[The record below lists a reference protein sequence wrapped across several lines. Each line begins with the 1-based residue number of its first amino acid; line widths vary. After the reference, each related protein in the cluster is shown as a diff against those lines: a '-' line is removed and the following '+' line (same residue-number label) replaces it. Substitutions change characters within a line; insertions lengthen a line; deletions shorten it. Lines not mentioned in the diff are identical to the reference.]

1 MRFSKLSLAIATTLV
16 TANVLAQSTELDSIN
31 VIATRD
37 PSRFAYTPEK
47 QSKDSLLSK
56 QATSVAA
63 ALEDIPNVDVR
74 GGSRSIAQKPNIRGL
89 SDNRVVQVIDG
100 VRQNFDLAH
109 RGSYFLPMSLIQ
121 EIEVIKGPSSSLWG
135 SGALGGVVAMR
146 TPNALDL
153 LKNNDKFGVKIRQGY
168 QTANN
173 LSERDVSVF
182 SANDK
187 FDVLISGFYNNAD
200 NLRTGK
206 GNKLNNTAYKQ
217 FGGLAKFGWQINDA
231 NRVELSHRETR
242 FKQTAPSNNE
252 VENELTNEQITDQIN
267 KFHRPNN
274 AFPRPKAK
282 SPSEI
287 SEFYSGVKT
296 RLGSVSYLSDQQIP
310 DQSTVF
316 NYYLTPDNPYLNTHI
331 ALYNNKTIEKEQRK
345 VSGVKDQ
352 TKLTTRGIN
361 LRNSSELSH
370 ISFVYGVDY
379 MRDKI
384 RTERGT
390 NSSDAQFRADPY
402 NANSNTTGVYLIAHI
417 PLFGEKLLVSPSV
430 RYDHYDTSSK
440 TVKYKD
446 NHLSPATKLT
456 WIVTNWL
463 DFTAKYNEAFR
474 APSMQERFV
483 SGAHFGAD
491 IAGLKQVNRFV
502 ANPNLRPE
510 TAKNKEITANLHFD
524 SLFKQGDKFKIEA
537 TYFRNDVKDFIN
549 LKIFNDAKT
558 NTNANASASAGA
570 GAGANPNGALLP
582 TKSQY
587 QNITNARLSGIELQ
601 AQYQTERLTLFTNYG
616 STKGKDKDSGEALS
630 NIAANKIGVGVNY
643 ALVKDKFTVGA
654 TVTHYA
660 AQRRVPKDHGVTYP
674 SYILTDLR
682 ATYAPLKGEWKN
694 LRLDFALENLFDR
707 KYQPAFSL
715 MEGTGRNAKISA
727 VYSF

>member
-1 MRFSKLSLAIATTLV
+1 MRFSKLSLAITTTLV
-16 TANVLAQSTELDSIN
+16 TANALAQSVELDSIN

-56 QATSVAA
+56 QATSVAD

-182 SANDK
+182 AANDK

-200 NLRTGK
+200 NLRTGR

-252 VENELTNEQITDQIN
+252 VENELTNEQIKDQITEYHKQSN
-267 KFHRPNN
+267 GSP
-274 AFPRPKAK
+274 PKTKPSK
-282 SPSEI
+282 SLE
-287 SEFYSGVKT
+287 EFYSGVKT
-296 RLGSVSYLSDQQIP
+296 RLGSVSYLTDQQIP

-390 NSSDAQFRADPY
+390 NDKDAKFRAEPY

-417 PLFGEKLLVSPSV
+417 PLFGEKLLLSPSV

-474 APSMQERFV
+474 APSMQERFA
-483 SGAHFGAD
+483 SGAHFGAS
-491 IAGLKQVNRFV
+491 IIGGREEINKFI

-549 LKIFNDAKT
+549 LKIFNDA
-558 NTNANASASAGA
+558 NTSKNANTR
-570 GAGANPNGALLP
+570 LLP
-582 TKSQY
+582 TNSQY

-630 NIAANKIGVGVNY
+630 NIAASKIGVGVNY

-660 AQRRVPKDHGVTYP
+660 AQRRVPKDHSVTYP

>member
-37 PSRFAYTPEK
+37 PSRFAYTPQK

-63 ALEDIPNVDVR
+63 ALEDIPNVDIR

-173 LSERDVSVF
+173 LSEKDVSVF
-182 SANDK
+182 AANDK

-200 NLRTGK
+200 NLRTGR

-252 VENELTNEQITDQIN
+252 VENELTNEQIKDQITEYH
-267 KFHRPNN
+267 KPSDGS
-274 AFPRPKAK
+274 PPKTK
-282 SPSEI
+282 PSLG
-287 SEFYSGVKT
+287 EFYSGVKT
-296 RLGSVSYLSDQQIP
+296 RLGSVSYLTDQQIP

-390 NSSDAQFRADPY
+390 NGSDAKFRADPY

-417 PLFGEKLLVSPSV
+417 PLFGEKLLLSPSV

-483 SGAHFGAD
+483 SGAHFGAS
-491 IAGLKQVNRFV
+491 IIGGREEINKFI

-549 LKIFNDAKT
+549 LKIFNDA
-558 NTNANASASAGA
+558 NTNKSASASTRT
-570 GAGANPNGALLP
+570 NGALLP

-616 STKGKDKDSGEALS
+616 STKGKDKDSGQALS
-630 NIAANKIGVGVNY
+630 NIAASKIGVGVNY

>member
-1 MRFSKLSLAIATTLV
+1 MRFSKLSLAITTTLV

-37 PSRFAYTPEK
+37 PSRFAYTPQK

-182 SANDK
+182 AANDK
-187 FDVLISGFYNNAD
+187 FDVLLSGFYNNAD
-200 NLRTGK
+200 NLRTGR

-252 VENELTNEQITDQIN
+252 VENELTNKQITDQIGEYHSS
-267 KFHRPNN
+267 K
-274 AFPRPKAK
+274 KTK
-282 SPSEI
+282 PSLE
-287 SEFYSGVKT
+287 EFYSGVKT
-296 RLGSVSYLSDQQIP
+296 RLGSVSYLTDQQIP

-384 RTERGT
+384 RTERGK
-390 NSSDAQFRADPY
+390 NSNDAKFRADPY

-417 PLFGEKLLVSPSV
+417 PLFGEKLLLSPSV

-483 SGAHFGAD
+483 SGAHFGASL
-491 IAGLKQVNRFV
+491 IGGLDTINRFV

-549 LKIFNDAKT
+549 LKIFNDA
-558 NTNANASASAGA
+558 NTNKSASA
-570 GAGANPNGALLP
+570 NGALLPLP

-630 NIAANKIGVGVNY
+630 NIAASKIGVGVNY

-654 TVTHYA
+654 TVIHYA
-660 AQRRVPKDHGVTYP
+660 AQRRVPKDHSVTYP

>member
-1 MRFSKLSLAIATTLV
+1 MRFSKLSLAITTTLV
-16 TANVLAQSTELDSIN
+16 TANALAQSVELDSIN

-56 QATSVAA
+56 QATSVAD
-63 ALEDIPNVDVR
+63 ALEDIPNVDIR

-182 SANDK
+182 AANDK

-252 VENELTNEQITDQIN
+252 VENEFTNEQIIDQI
-267 KFHRPNN
+267 KEFHGSNDGLL
-274 AFPRPKAK
+274 PRRQ
-282 SPSEI
+282 PSE
-287 SEFYSGVKT
+287 SERSKFYSGVKT
-296 RLGSVSYLSDQQIP
+296 RFGSVSYLTDQQIP

-384 RTERGT
+384 STERGT
-390 NSSDAQFRADPY
+390 NNSDAQFRAEPY

-417 PLFGEKLLVSPSV
+417 PLFGEKLLLSPSV

-446 NHLSPATKLT
+446 KHLSPATKLT
-456 WIVTNWL
+456 WKVTNWL
-463 DFTAKYNEAFR
+463 DFSAKYNEAFR

-483 SGAHFGAD
+483 SGSHFGANV
-491 IAGLKQVNRFV
+491 ANRYLVNKFV

-549 LKIFNDAKT
+549 LKIFNDANAKT
-558 NTNANASASAGA
+558 
-570 GAGANPNGALLP
+570 NGALLP

-616 STKGKDKDSGEALS
+616 STKGRDKDSGEALS
-630 NIAANKIGVGVNY
+630 NIAASKIGVGADY

-654 TVTHYA
+654 TITHYA
-660 AQRRVPKDHGVTYP
+660 AQHRVPKDHAVTYP

>member
-37 PSRFAYTPEK
+37 PSKFAYTPEK

-63 ALEDIPNVDVR
+63 ALEDIPNVDIR

-173 LSERDVSVF
+173 LSERDASVF
-182 SANDK
+182 AANDK

-252 VENELTNEQITDQIN
+252 VENELTNEKIIDQIN
-267 KFHRPNN
+267 EFHRSNN
-274 AFPRPKAK
+274 GSSPKK
-282 SPSEI
+282 PSTK
-287 SEFYSGVKT
+287 EFYSGVKT
-296 RLGSVSYLSDQQIP
+296 RFGSVSYLSDQQIP

-384 RTERGT
+384 RTERGK
-390 NSSDAQFRADPY
+390 NDKDAKFRAEPY

-417 PLFGEKLLVSPSV
+417 PLFGEKLLLSPSV

-483 SGAHFGAD
+483 SGAHFGARL
-491 IAGLKQVNRFV
+491 IGGLDTINKFV

-558 NTNANASASAGA
+558 NTNANASASASA

-660 AQRRVPKDHGVTYP
+660 AQRRVPKDHSVTYP

>member
-1 MRFSKLSLAIATTLV
+1 MRFSKLSLAVATTLV

-37 PSRFAYTPEK
+37 PSKFAYTPEK

-63 ALEDIPNVDVR
+63 ALEDIPNVDIR

-173 LSERDVSVF
+173 LSERDASVF
-182 SANDK
+182 AANDK
-187 FDVLISGFYNNAD
+187 FDVLISAFYNNAD

-242 FKQTAPSNNE
+242 FKQTAPGNNE
-252 VENELTNEQITDQIN
+252 VENELTNEQIKKQIEE
-267 KFHRPNN
+267 FHNPLNN
-274 AFPRPKAK
+274 FPPKAK
-282 SPSEI
+282 PSTE
-287 SEFYSGVKT
+287 EFYSGVKT
-296 RLGSVSYLSDQQIP
+296 RFGSVSYLSDQQIP

-384 RTERGT
+384 STERGT
-390 NSSDAQFRADPY
+390 NSSDAKFRADPY
-402 NANSNTTGVYLIAHI
+402 NANSNTTGVYLISHI
-417 PLFGEKLLVSPSV
+417 PLFGEKVLLSPSV

-456 WIVTNWL
+456 WKVTNWL
-463 DFTAKYNEAFR
+463 DFSAKYNEAFR

-483 SGAHFGAD
+483 SGTHFGTD
-491 IAGLKQVNRFV
+491 VGLHLVNKFV

-537 TYFRNDVKDFIN
+537 TYFRNDVKDLIN
-549 LKIFNDAKT
+549 LKIFNDPNVPNAP
-558 NTNANASASAGA
+558 NANGAS
-570 GAGANPNGALLP
+570 LP
-582 TKSQY
+582 TNSQY
-587 QNITNARLSGIELQ
+587 QNIANARLSGIELQ

-630 NIAANKIGVGVNY
+630 NIAASKIGVGADY

-654 TVTHYA
+654 TITHYA
-660 AQRRVPKDHGVTYP
+660 AQHRVPKDHAVTYP

>member
-1 MRFSKLSLAIATTLV
+1 MRFSKLSLAITTTLV
-16 TANVLAQSTELDSIN
+16 TANALAQSVELDSIN

-56 QATSVAA
+56 QATSVAD

-182 SANDK
+182 AANDK

-200 NLRTGK
+200 NLRIGK

-242 FKQTAPSNNE
+242 FKQTAPGNNE
-252 VENELTNEQITDQIN
+252 AKNELTNEQITEQIGE
-267 KFHRPNN
+267 FHRKNHG
-274 AFPRPKAK
+274 ATEQQTKD
-282 SPSEI
+282 
-287 SEFYSGVKT
+287 FYAGLSS
-296 RLGSVSYLSDQQIP
+296 RFGSASYLSDQQIP

-384 RTERGT
+384 STERGT
-390 NSSDAQFRADPY
+390 NSSDAKFRPEPY

-417 PLFGEKLLVSPSV
+417 PLFGEKLLLSPSV

-446 NHLSPATKLT
+446 KHLSPATKLT
-456 WIVTNWL
+456 WKVTNWL
-463 DFTAKYNEAFR
+463 DFSAKYNEAFR

-483 SGAHFGAD
+483 SGAHFGTNILGRD
-491 IAGLKQVNRFV
+491 TINKFV

-537 TYFRNDVKDFIN
+537 TYFRNDVKDLIN
-549 LKIFNDAKT
+549 LKRFN
-558 NTNANASASAGA
+558 
-570 GAGANPNGALLP
+570 NPNGNRMSQSLP
-582 TKSQY
+582 TNSQNQNITYSQY
-587 QNITNARLSGIELQ
+587 QNIANARLSGIELQ

-616 STKGKDKDSGEALS
+616 STKGRDKDSGEALS
-630 NIAANKIGVGVNY
+630 NIAASKIGVGADY

-654 TVTHYA
+654 TITHYA
-660 AQRRVPKDHGVTYP
+660 AQHRVPKDHAVTYP

>member
-1 MRFSKLSLAIATTLV
+1 MRFSKLSLAITTTLV
-16 TANVLAQSTELDSIN
+16 TANALAQSVELDSIN

-56 QATSVAA
+56 QATSVAD

-173 LSERDVSVF
+173 LSEKDASVF
-182 SANDK
+182 AANDK
-187 FDVLISGFYNNAD
+187 FDVLISAFYNNAD

-252 VENELTNEQITDQIN
+252 VENELTNEKIIDQIN
-267 KFHRPNN
+267 EFHGLNDS
-274 AFPRPKAK
+274 FPPRKN
-282 SPSEI
+282 PST
-287 SEFYSGVKT
+287 SETLKFYSGVKT
-296 RLGSVSYLSDQQIP
+296 RFGSVSYLSDQQIP

-390 NSSDAQFRADPY
+390 NNTDAKFRAEPY

-483 SGAHFGAD
+483 SGAHFGANTL
-491 IAGLKQVNRFV
+491 GLDQVNRFV

-549 LKIFNDAKT
+549 LKIFNNPNP
-558 NTNANASASAGA
+558 NTN
-570 GAGANPNGALLP
+570 PNTNRAFLP

-630 NIAANKIGVGVNY
+630 NIAASKIGVGVNY

-660 AQRRVPKDHGVTYP
+660 AQRRVPKDHSVTYP

>member
-1 MRFSKLSLAIATTLV
+1 MRFSKLSLAVATTLV
-16 TANVLAQSTELDSIN
+16 TANALAQSTELDPIN

-37 PSRFAYTPEK
+37 PSRFAYTPQK

-173 LSERDVSVF
+173 LSETDASVF
-182 SANDK
+182 AANDK
-187 FDVLISGFYNNAD
+187 FDVLLSGFYNNAD
-200 NLRTGK
+200 NLRIGK

-242 FKQTAPSNNE
+242 FKQTAPSDNE
-252 VENELTNEQITDQIN
+252 VENELTNEQIIKQIEE
-267 KFHRPNN
+267 FHRGSNG
-274 AFPRPKAK
+274 FPPPRHNPQV
-282 SPSEI
+282 I
-287 SEFYSGVKT
+287 SEFYSKVKT
-296 RLGSVSYLSDQQIP
+296 RFGSVSYLTDQQIP

-370 ISFVYGVDY
+370 ISLVYGVDY

-417 PLFGEKLLVSPSV
+417 PLFGEKLLLSPSV

-483 SGAHFGAD
+483 SGAHFGAT
-491 IAGLKQVNRFV
+491 ILGPNGINRFV

-558 NTNANASASAGA
+558 NPNT
-570 GAGANPNGALLP
+570 NGALLP

-630 NIAANKIGVGVNY
+630 NIAASKIGVGVNY

-660 AQRRVPKDHGVTYP
+660 AQRRVPKDHSVTYP

>member
-37 PSRFAYTPEK
+37 PSKFAYTPEK

-63 ALEDIPNVDVR
+63 ALEDIPNVDIR

-182 SANDK
+182 AANDK
-187 FDVLISGFYNNAD
+187 FDVLISAFYNNAD

-242 FKQTAPSNNE
+242 FKQTAPGNNE
-252 VENELTNEQITDQIN
+252 VENELTNEKIIDQIN
-267 KFHRPNN
+267 EFHRSNN
-274 AFPRPKAK
+274 GSSPKK
-282 SPSEI
+282 PSTK
-287 SEFYSGVKT
+287 EFYSGVKT
-296 RLGSVSYLSDQQIP
+296 RFGSVSYLSDQQIP

-384 RTERGT
+384 RTERGK
-390 NSSDAQFRADPY
+390 NDKDAKFRAEPY

-417 PLFGEKLLVSPSV
+417 PLFGEKLLLSPSV

-483 SGAHFGAD
+483 SGAHFGARL
-491 IAGLKQVNRFV
+491 IGGLDTINKFV

-558 NTNANASASAGA
+558 NTNANASASA

-660 AQRRVPKDHGVTYP
+660 AQRRVPKDHSVTYP

>member
-1 MRFSKLSLAIATTLV
+1 MRFSKLSLAITTTLV
-16 TANVLAQSTELDSIN
+16 TANALAQSVELDSIN

-63 ALEDIPNVDVR
+63 ALEDIPNVDIR

-182 SANDK
+182 AANDK
-187 FDVLISGFYNNAD
+187 FDVLISAFYNNAD

-217 FGGLAKFGWQINDA
+217 LGGLAKFGWQINDA

-242 FKQTAPSNNE
+242 FKQTAPGNNE
-252 VENELTNEQITDQIN
+252 VENELTNEQITDQIKEYHN
-267 KFHRPNN
+267 PSNSS
-274 AFPRPKAK
+274 PPKTK
-282 SPSEI
+282 PSTSLE
-287 SEFYSGVKT
+287 EFYSGVKT

-352 TKLTTRGIN
+352 TKLTTEGIN

-549 LKIFNDAKT
+549 LKIFNDANANK
-558 NTNANASASAGA
+558 NKNANA
-570 GAGANPNGALLP
+570 NGASLP
-582 TKSQY
+582 TNSQY

-616 STKGKDKDSGEALS
+616 STKGRDKDSGEALS
-630 NIAANKIGVGVNY
+630 NIAASKIGVGADY

-654 TVTHYA
+654 TITHYA
-660 AQRRVPKDHGVTYP
+660 AQHRVPKDHAVTYP

>member
-1 MRFSKLSLAIATTLV
+1 MRFSKLSLAITTTLV
-16 TANVLAQSTELDSIN
+16 TANVLAQSVELDSIN

-63 ALEDIPNVDVR
+63 ALEDIPNVDIR

-173 LSERDVSVF
+173 LSEKDVSVF
-182 SANDK
+182 AANDK

-200 NLRTGK
+200 NLRTGR

-217 FGGLAKFGWQINDA
+217 LGGLAKFGWQINDA

-242 FKQTAPSNNE
+242 FKQTAPGNNE
-252 VENELTNEQITDQIN
+252 VENELTNEQIKDQIN
-267 KFHRPNN
+267 EFHGPSNS
-274 AFPRPKAK
+274 FPPINRK
-282 SPSEI
+282 PSEI
-287 SEFYSGVKT
+287 SEFYSKVKT
-296 RLGSVSYLSDQQIP
+296 RFGSVSYLSDQQIP

-384 RTERGT
+384 STERGT
-390 NSSDAQFRADPY
+390 NSSDAKFRAEPY

-456 WIVTNWL
+456 WKVTNWL
-463 DFTAKYNEAFR
+463 DFSAKYNEAFR

-483 SGAHFGAD
+483 SGTHFGTD
-491 IAGLKQVNRFV
+491 VGLHLVNKFV

-537 TYFRNDVKDFIN
+537 TYFRNDVKDLIN
-549 LKIFNDAKT
+549 LKIFNDPNVPNAP
-558 NTNANASASAGA
+558 NANGAS
-570 GAGANPNGALLP
+570 LP
-582 TKSQY
+582 TNSQY
-587 QNITNARLSGIELQ
+587 QNIANARLSGIELQ

-616 STKGKDKDSGEALS
+616 STKGRDKDSGEALS
-630 NIAANKIGVGVNY
+630 NIAASKIGVGADY

>member
-1 MRFSKLSLAIATTLV
+1 MRFSKLSLAITTTLV
-16 TANVLAQSTELDSIN
+16 TANALAQSVELDSIN

-63 ALEDIPNVDVR
+63 ALEDIPNVDIR

-182 SANDK
+182 AANDK

-252 VENELTNEQITDQIN
+252 VENELTNEQITDQI
-267 KFHRPNN
+267 KEFHGSNN
-274 AFPRPKAK
+274 GSPPKAK
-282 SPSEI
+282 PS
-287 SEFYSGVKT
+287 SKEFYSGVKT
-296 RLGSVSYLSDQQIP
+296 RLGSVSYLTDQQIP

-384 RTERGT
+384 RTERGK
-390 NSSDAQFRADPY
+390 NDKDAKFRAEPY

-417 PLFGEKLLVSPSV
+417 PLFGEKLLLSPSV

-483 SGAHFGAD
+483 SGAHFGAS
-491 IAGLKQVNRFV
+491 IIGGREEINKFI

-549 LKIFNDAKT
+549 LKIFNDA
-558 NTNANASASAGA
+558 NTNK
-570 GAGANPNGALLP
+570 GAGANGAFLP

-630 NIAANKIGVGVNY
+630 NIAASKIGVGVNY

-660 AQRRVPKDHGVTYP
+660 AQRRVPKDHSVTYP

-694 LRLDFALENLFDR
+694 LRLDFALENLFDK

>member
-1 MRFSKLSLAIATTLV
+1 MRFSKLSLAITTTLV
-16 TANVLAQSTELDSIN
+16 TANALAQSVELDSIN

-63 ALEDIPNVDVR
+63 ALEDIPNVDIR

-173 LSERDVSVF
+173 LSEKDVSVF
-182 SANDK
+182 AANDK

-252 VENELTNEQITDQIN
+252 VENEFTNEQIIDQIRE
-267 KFHRPNN
+267 FHGQKDDLLP
-274 AFPRPKAK
+274 PTTQP
-282 SPSEI
+282 SPSETLK
-287 SEFYSGVKT
+287 FYSGVKT
-296 RLGSVSYLSDQQIP
+296 RLGSVSYLTDQQIP

-390 NSSDAQFRADPY
+390 NDKDAKFRADPY

-456 WIVTNWL
+456 WKVTNWL
-463 DFTAKYNEAFR
+463 DFSAKYNEAFR

-483 SGAHFGAD
+483 SGSHFGAEV
-491 IAGLKQVNRFV
+491 AGLNAVNKFI

-524 SLFKQGDKFKIEA
+524 SLFKQDDKFKIEA
-537 TYFRNDVKDFIN
+537 TYFRNDVEDLIN
-549 LKIFNDAKT
+549 LKIFN
-558 NTNANASASAGA
+558 
-570 GAGANPNGALLP
+570 NPNKSSTSLPLP
-582 TKSQY
+582 TNSQY
-587 QNITNARLSGIELQ
+587 QNIANARLSGIELQ

-616 STKGKDKDSGEALS
+616 STKGRDKDSGEALS
-630 NIAANKIGVGVNY
+630 NIAASKIGVGADY
-643 ALVKDKFTVGA
+643 ALVKDKFTEGA
-654 TVTHYA
+654 TITHYA
-660 AQRRVPKDHGVTYP
+660 AQHRVPKDHAVTYP

>member
-1 MRFSKLSLAIATTLV
+1 MRFSKLSLAVATTLV
-16 TANVLAQSTELDSIN
+16 TANALAQSIELDSIN

-37 PSRFAYTPEK
+37 PSRFAYTPQK

-63 ALEDIPNVDVR
+63 ALQDIPNVDVR

-173 LSERDVSVF
+173 LSERDASVF
-182 SANDK
+182 AANDK
-187 FDVLISGFYNNAD
+187 FDVLLSGFYNNAD
-200 NLRTGK
+200 NLRIGK

-242 FKQTAPSNNE
+242 FKQTAPSDNE
-252 VENELTNEQITDQIN
+252 VENELTNEQIIKQIEE
-267 KFHRPNN
+267 FHRGSND
-274 AFPRPKAK
+274 FPPPRHNPQV
-282 SPSEI
+282 I
-287 SEFYSGVKT
+287 SEFYSKVKT
-296 RLGSVSYLSDQQIP
+296 RFGSVSYLSDQQIP

-384 RTERGT
+384 STERGT
-390 NSSDAQFRADPY
+390 NDSDAKFRAEPY
-402 NANSNTTGVYLIAHI
+402 NANSNTTGVYLISHI
-417 PLFGEKLLVSPSV
+417 PLFGEKLLLSPSV

-446 NHLSPATKLT
+446 KHLSPATKLT
-456 WIVTNWL
+456 WKVTNWL
-463 DFTAKYNEAFR
+463 DFSAKYNEAFR

-483 SGAHFGAD
+483 SGSHFGATV
-491 IAGLKQVNRFV
+491 IGGLNAINKFV

-524 SLFKQGDKFKIEA
+524 SLFKQGDKFKVEA
-537 TYFRNDVKDFIN
+537 TYFRNDVKDLIN
-549 LKIFNDAKT
+549 LKIFN
-558 NTNANASASAGA
+558 NPNESNASL
-570 GAGANPNGALLP
+570 PLP
-582 TKSQY
+582 TRSQY
-587 QNITNARLSGIELQ
+587 QNIANARLSGVELQ

-616 STKGKDKDSGEALS
+616 STKGRDKDSGEALS
-630 NIAANKIGVGVNY
+630 NIAASKIGVGADY

-654 TVTHYA
+654 TITHYA
-660 AQRRVPKDHGVTYP
+660 AQHQVPKDHAVTYP

>member
-1 MRFSKLSLAIATTLV
+1 MRFSKLSLAITTTLV
-16 TANVLAQSTELDSIN
+16 TANALAQSVELDSIN

-173 LSERDVSVF
+173 LSERDASVF
-182 SANDK
+182 AANDK
-187 FDVLISGFYNNAD
+187 FDVLISAFYNNAD

-242 FKQTAPSNNE
+242 FKQTAPGNNE
-252 VENELTNEQITDQIN
+252 AKNELTNEQLTKQIEE
-267 KFHRPNN
+267 FHGSNDGLLPG
-274 AFPRPKAK
+274 KQ
-282 SPSEI
+282 PSE
-287 SEFYSGVKT
+287 SERSKFYSGVKT
-296 RLGSVSYLSDQQIP
+296 RFGSVSYLSDQQIP

-384 RTERGT
+384 STERGT
-390 NSSDAQFRADPY
+390 NNNDAKFRADPY

-417 PLFGEKLLVSPSV
+417 PLFGEKLLLSPSV

-456 WIVTNWL
+456 WKVTNWL
-463 DFTAKYNEAFR
+463 DFSAKYNEAFR

-483 SGAHFGAD
+483 SGSHFGGSIQGLD
-491 IAGLKQVNRFV
+491 IIDRFV

-537 TYFRNDVKDFIN
+537 TYFRNDVKDLIN
-549 LKIFNDAKT
+549 LKRFN
-558 NTNANASASAGA
+558 
-570 GAGANPNGALLP
+570 NPNGNRMSQSLP
-582 TKSQY
+582 TNSQFQNITYSQY
-587 QNITNARLSGIELQ
+587 QNIANARLSGIELQ

-616 STKGKDKDSGEALS
+616 STKGRDKDSGKALS
-630 NIAANKIGVGVNY
+630 NIAASKIGVGADY

-654 TVTHYA
+654 TITHYV
-660 AQRRVPKDHGVTYP
+660 AQHRVPKDHAVTYP

>member
-1 MRFSKLSLAIATTLV
+1 MRFSKLSLAITTTLV
-16 TANVLAQSTELDSIN
+16 TANALAQSVELDSIN

-63 ALEDIPNVDVR
+63 ALEDIPNVDIR

-173 LSERDVSVF
+173 LSERDASVF
-182 SANDK
+182 AANDK
-187 FDVLISGFYNNAD
+187 FDVLISAFYNNAD

-252 VENELTNEQITDQIN
+252 VENELTNEKIIDQVN
-267 KFHRPNN
+267 EFHGLNDS
-274 AFPRPKAK
+274 FPPRKN
-282 SPSEI
+282 PST
-287 SEFYSGVKT
+287 SETLKFYSGVKT
-296 RLGSVSYLSDQQIP
+296 RFGSVSYLSDQQIP

-390 NSSDAQFRADPY
+390 NNTDAKFRAEPY

-483 SGAHFGAD
+483 SGAHFGANTL
-491 IAGLKQVNRFV
+491 GLDQVNRFV

-549 LKIFNDAKT
+549 LKIFN
-558 NTNANASASAGA
+558 
-570 GAGANPNGALLP
+570 NPNPNPNPNPNRAFLP

-616 STKGKDKDSGEALS
+616 STKGRDKDSGEALS
-630 NIAANKIGVGVNY
+630 NIAASKIGVGVNY

-660 AQRRVPKDHGVTYP
+660 AQRRVPKDHSVTYP

>member
-1 MRFSKLSLAIATTLV
+1 M
-16 TANVLAQSTELDSIN
+16 TANALAQSVELDSIN

-63 ALEDIPNVDVR
+63 ALEDIPNVDIR

-173 LSERDVSVF
+173 LSEKDVSVF
-182 SANDK
+182 AANDK

-252 VENELTNEQITDQIN
+252 VENELTNEQITDQI
-267 KFHRPNN
+267 KEFHGSNN
-274 AFPRPKAK
+274 GLPQRAK
-282 SPSEI
+282 PS
-287 SEFYSGVKT
+287 SETSAFYSKVKT
-296 RLGSVSYLSDQQIP
+296 RFGSVSYLSDQQIP
-310 DQSTVF
+310 DQSMVF

-331 ALYNNKTIEKEQRK
+331 VLYNNKTIEKEQRK

-384 RTERGT
+384 STERGT
-390 NSSDAQFRADPY
+390 NDKDAKFRAEPY

-417 PLFGEKLLVSPSV
+417 PLFGEKLLLSPSV

-491 IAGLKQVNRFV
+491 IIGRHEINKFV

-549 LKIFNDAKT
+549 LKIFNDANTNTNT
-558 NTNANASASAGA
+558 NTNASASKN
-570 GAGANPNGALLP
+570 ANTSRALLP

-616 STKGKDKDSGEALS
+616 STKGRDKDSGEALS
-630 NIAANKIGVGVNY
+630 NIAASKIGVGADY

-654 TVTHYA
+654 TITHYA

-715 MEGTGRNAKISA
+715 IEGTGRNAKISA

>member
-1 MRFSKLSLAIATTLV
+1 MRFSKLSLAITTTLV
-16 TANVLAQSTELDSIN
+16 TANALAQSVELDSIN

-63 ALEDIPNVDVR
+63 ALEDIPNVDIR

-173 LSERDVSVF
+173 LSERDASVF
-182 SANDK
+182 AANDK
-187 FDVLISGFYNNAD
+187 FDVLLSGFYNNAD
-200 NLRTGK
+200 NLRIGK

-242 FKQTAPSNNE
+242 FKQTAPGNNE
-252 VENELTNEQITDQIN
+252 AENELTNEQITDQIKEYHDPSN
-267 KFHRPNN
+267 GSP
-274 AFPRPKAK
+274 PKK
-282 SPSEI
+282 PSI
-287 SEFYSGVKT
+287 GEFYSGVKT
-296 RLGSVSYLSDQQIP
+296 RLGSVSYLTDQQIP

-384 RTERGT
+384 RTERGK
-390 NSSDAQFRADPY
+390 NDKDAKFRADPY

-483 SGAHFGAD
+483 SGAHFGANTL
-491 IAGLKQVNRFV
+491 GLDHINRFV

-558 NTNANASASAGA
+558 NASASAS
-570 GAGANPNGALLP
+570 AGANPNGALLP
-582 TKSQY
+582 KNSQY

-630 NIAANKIGVGVNY
+630 NIAASKIGVGVNY

>member
-37 PSRFAYTPEK
+37 PSRFAYTPQK

-173 LSERDVSVF
+173 LSERDASVF
-182 SANDK
+182 AANDK
-187 FDVLISGFYNNAD
+187 FDVLISAFYNNAD

-252 VENELTNEQITDQIN
+252 VENELTNEKITEQIGE
-267 KFHRPNN
+267 FHRGSNG
-274 AFPRPKAK
+274 FPPPRHNPQV
-282 SPSEI
+282 I
-287 SEFYSGVKT
+287 SEFYSKVKT
-296 RLGSVSYLSDQQIP
+296 RFGSVSYLSDQQIP

-384 RTERGT
+384 STERGT
-390 NSSDAQFRADPY
+390 NNSDAKFRAEPY

-446 NHLSPATKLT
+446 KHLSPATKLT
-456 WIVTNWL
+456 WKVTNWL
-463 DFTAKYNEAFR
+463 DFSAKYNEAFR

-483 SGAHFGAD
+483 SGAHFGATV
-491 IAGLKQVNRFV
+491 IGGLNATNKFV

-524 SLFKQGDKFKIEA
+524 SLFKQGDKFKVEA
-537 TYFRNDVKDFIN
+537 TYFRNDVKDLIN
-549 LKIFNDAKT
+549 LKIFN
-558 NTNANASASAGA
+558 NPNESNASL
-570 GAGANPNGALLP
+570 PLP
-582 TKSQY
+582 TRSQY
-587 QNITNARLSGIELQ
+587 QNIANARLSGIELQ

-616 STKGKDKDSGEALS
+616 STKGRDKDSGEALS
-630 NIAANKIGVGVNY
+630 NIAASKIGVGADY

-654 TVTHYA
+654 TITHYA
-660 AQRRVPKDHGVTYP
+660 AQHRVPKDHAITYP

>member
-1 MRFSKLSLAIATTLV
+1 MRFSKLSLAITTTLV
-16 TANVLAQSTELDSIN
+16 TANALAQSVELDSIN

-63 ALEDIPNVDVR
+63 ALEDIPNVDIR

-173 LSERDVSVF
+173 LSEKDVSVF
-182 SANDK
+182 AANDK

-252 VENELTNEQITDQIN
+252 VENEFTNEQIIDQI
-267 KFHRPNN
+267 KEFHGSNN
-274 AFPRPKAK
+274 GFPPKPQP
-282 SPSEI
+282 SPSER
-287 SEFYSGVKT
+287 SEFYSKVKT
-296 RLGSVSYLSDQQIP
+296 RFGSVSYLTDQQIP

-384 RTERGT
+384 RTERGK
-390 NSSDAQFRADPY
+390 NDKDAKFRAEPY

-417 PLFGEKLLVSPSV
+417 PLFGEKLLLSPSV

-483 SGAHFGAD
+483 SGAHFGVG
-491 IAGLKQVNRFV
+491 AGILGRDEINKFV

-549 LKIFNDAKT
+549 LKIFNDA
-558 NTNANASASAGA
+558 NANKNASASAGA
-570 GAGANPNGALLP
+570 STNRAFLP

-630 NIAANKIGVGVNY
+630 NIAASKIGVGVNY

-660 AQRRVPKDHGVTYP
+660 AQRRVPKDHSVTYP
-674 SYILTDLR
+674 SYILTNLR

>member
-1 MRFSKLSLAIATTLV
+1 MRFSKLSLAITTTLV
-16 TANVLAQSTELDSIN
+16 TANALAQSVELDSIN

-56 QATSVAA
+56 QATSVAD
-63 ALEDIPNVDVR
+63 ALEDIPNVDIR

-182 SANDK
+182 AANDK

-252 VENELTNEQITDQIN
+252 VENEFTNEQIIDQI
-267 KFHRPNN
+267 KEFHGSNDGLL
-274 AFPRPKAK
+274 PRRQ
-282 SPSEI
+282 PSE
-287 SEFYSGVKT
+287 SERSKFYSGVKT
-296 RLGSVSYLSDQQIP
+296 RFGSVSYLTDQQIP

-390 NSSDAQFRADPY
+390 NNSDAQFRAEPY

-417 PLFGEKLLVSPSV
+417 PLFGEKLLLSPSV

-456 WIVTNWL
+456 WKVTNWL
-463 DFTAKYNEAFR
+463 DFSAKYNEAFR

-483 SGAHFGAD
+483 SGSHFGANV
-491 IAGLKQVNRFV
+491 ANRYLVNKFV

-549 LKIFNDAKT
+549 LKIFNDANAKT
-558 NTNANASASAGA
+558 
-570 GAGANPNGALLP
+570 NGALLP

-616 STKGKDKDSGEALS
+616 STKGRDKDSGEALS
-630 NIAANKIGVGVNY
+630 NIAASKIGVGADY

-654 TVTHYA
+654 TITHYA
-660 AQRRVPKDHGVTYP
+660 AQHRVPKDHAVTYP

>member
-16 TANVLAQSTELDSIN
+16 TANALAQSVELDSIN

-63 ALEDIPNVDVR
+63 ALEDIPNVDIR

-173 LSERDVSVF
+173 LSEKDVSVF
-182 SANDK
+182 AANDK

-252 VENELTNEQITDQIN
+252 VENEFTNEQITDQIKEYHN
-267 KFHRPNN
+267 PSDGS
-274 AFPRPKAK
+274 PPKTK
-282 SPSEI
+282 PSI
-287 SEFYSGVKT
+287 GEFYSGVKT
-296 RLGSVSYLSDQQIP
+296 RLGSVSYLTDQQIP

-384 RTERGT
+384 RTERGM
-390 NSSDAQFRADPY
+390 NDKDAKFRAEPY

-483 SGAHFGAD
+483 SGTHFGATIPGRD
-491 IAGLKQVNRFV
+491 QINRFV

-549 LKIFNDAKT
+549 LKIFNDA
-558 NTNANASASAGA
+558 NANKNA
-570 GAGANPNGALLP
+570 NGALLP

-630 NIAANKIGVGVNY
+630 NIAASKIGVGVNY

-660 AQRRVPKDHGVTYP
+660 AQRRVPKDHSVTYP

>member
-1 MRFSKLSLAIATTLV
+1 MRFSKLSLAITTTLV
-16 TANVLAQSTELDSIN
+16 TANALAQSTELDSIN

-63 ALEDIPNVDVR
+63 ALEDIPNVDIR

-182 SANDK
+182 AANDK

-242 FKQTAPSNNE
+242 FKQTAPGNNE
-252 VENELTNEQITDQIN
+252 VENELTNEKIIDQI
-267 KFHRPNN
+267 KDFHGSNDS
-274 AFPRPKAK
+274 FPRKN
-282 SPSEI
+282 PSA
-287 SEFYSGVKT
+287 SETLKFYSGVKT
-296 RLGSVSYLSDQQIP
+296 RFGSVSYLSDQQIP

-390 NSSDAQFRADPY
+390 NDKDAKFRAEPY

-417 PLFGEKLLVSPSV
+417 PLFGEKLLLSPSV

-483 SGAHFGAD
+483 SGAHFGANTL
-491 IAGLKQVNRFV
+491 GLDQVNRFV

-549 LKIFNDAKT
+549 LKIFNDANANPNT
-558 NTNANASASAGA
+558 NTNT
-570 GAGANPNGALLP
+570 NGALLP

-630 NIAANKIGVGVNY
+630 NIAASKIGVGVNY

-654 TVTHYA
+654 TITHYA
-660 AQRRVPKDHGVTYP
+660 AQHRVPKYHAVTYP

>member
-37 PSRFAYTPEK
+37 PSKFAYTPEK

-63 ALEDIPNVDVR
+63 ALEDIPNVDIR

-173 LSERDVSVF
+173 LSERDASVF
-182 SANDK
+182 AANDK
-187 FDVLISGFYNNAD
+187 FDVLISAFYNNAD

-252 VENELTNEQITDQIN
+252 VENELTNEQIIKQIEE
-267 KFHRPNN
+267 FHGPS
-274 AFPRPKAK
+274 FPRITRTD
-282 SPSEI
+282 SET
-287 SEFYSGVKT
+287 SAFYSKVKT
-296 RLGSVSYLSDQQIP
+296 RFGSVSYLSDQQIP

-390 NSSDAQFRADPY
+390 NNKDAKFRAEPY

-456 WIVTNWL
+456 WKVTNWL
-463 DFTAKYNEAFR
+463 DFSAKYNEAFR

-483 SGAHFGAD
+483 SGSHFGAVTQ
-491 IAGLKQVNRFV
+491 GLTQVNRFV

-558 NTNANASASAGA
+558 NTNAS
-570 GAGANPNGALLP
+570 ANPNTNGALLP
-582 TKSQY
+582 KNSQY

-616 STKGKDKDSGEALS
+616 STKGRDKDSGEALS
-630 NIAANKIGVGVNY
+630 NIAASKIGVGADY

-660 AQRRVPKDHGVTYP
+660 AQHRVPKDHAVTYP

>member
-1 MRFSKLSLAIATTLV
+1 MRFSKLSLAITTTLV
-16 TANVLAQSTELDSIN
+16 TANALAQSVELDSIN

-56 QATSVAA
+56 QATSVAD

-182 SANDK
+182 AANDK

-242 FKQTAPSNNE
+242 FKQTAPGNNE
-252 VENELTNEQITDQIN
+252 AKNELTNEQLTKQIEE
-267 KFHRPNN
+267 FHGPSNS
-274 AFPRPKAK
+274 FPPTTK
-282 SPSEI
+282 SPSER
-287 SEFYSGVKT
+287 SAFYSKVKT
-296 RLGSVSYLSDQQIP
+296 RFGSVSYLSDQQIP

-384 RTERGT
+384 STERGT
-390 NSSDAQFRADPY
+390 NNNDAKFRADPY

-417 PLFGEKLLVSPSV
+417 PLFGEKLLLSPSV

-456 WIVTNWL
+456 WKVTNWL
-463 DFTAKYNEAFR
+463 DFSAKYNEAFR

-483 SGAHFGAD
+483 SGSHFGGSIQGLD
-491 IAGLKQVNRFV
+491 IIDRFV

-537 TYFRNDVKDFIN
+537 TYFRNDVKDLIN
-549 LKIFNDAKT
+549 LKRLDDP
-558 NTNANASASAGA
+558 NA
-570 GAGANPNGALLP
+570 NGALSR
-582 TKSQY
+582 TNSQY
-587 QNITNARLSGIELQ
+587 QNIANARLSGIELQ

-616 STKGKDKDSGEALS
+616 STKGRDKDSGEALS
-630 NIAANKIGVGVNY
+630 NIAASKIGVGADY

>member
-1 MRFSKLSLAIATTLV
+1 MRFSKLSLAITTTLV
-16 TANVLAQSTELDSIN
+16 TANALAQSVELDSIN

-63 ALEDIPNVDVR
+63 ALEDIPNVDIR

-173 LSERDVSVF
+173 LSERDASVF
-182 SANDK
+182 AANDK

-200 NLRTGK
+200 NLRIGK

-252 VENELTNEQITDQIN
+252 VENEFTNEQITDQIKEYHN
-267 KFHRPNN
+267 PSDGS
-274 AFPRPKAK
+274 PPKTK
-282 SPSEI
+282 PSI
-287 SEFYSGVKT
+287 GEFYSGVKT
-296 RLGSVSYLSDQQIP
+296 RLGSVSYLTDQQIP

-390 NSSDAQFRADPY
+390 NSSDAKFRAEPY

-417 PLFGEKLLVSPSV
+417 PLFGEKLLLSPSV

-483 SGAHFGAD
+483 SGAHFGAS
-491 IAGLKQVNRFV
+491 IIGGREEINKFI

-549 LKIFNDAKT
+549 LKIFNDA
-558 NTNANASASAGA
+558 NTSKNANTR
-570 GAGANPNGALLP
+570 LLP
-582 TKSQY
+582 TNSQY

-630 NIAANKIGVGVNY
+630 NIAASKIGVGVNY

-660 AQRRVPKDHGVTYP
+660 AQRRVPKDHSVTYP

>member
-16 TANVLAQSTELDSIN
+16 TANALAQSVELDSIN

-63 ALEDIPNVDVR
+63 ALEDIPNVDIR

-182 SANDK
+182 AANDK

-252 VENELTNEQITDQIN
+252 VENELTNEQITDQIRE
-267 KFHRPNN
+267 FHKPNN
-274 AFPRPKAK
+274 GSPPKAK
-282 SPSEI
+282 PSQE
-287 SEFYSGVKT
+287 EFYSGVKT
-296 RLGSVSYLSDQQIP
+296 RFGSVSYLTDQQIP

-390 NSSDAQFRADPY
+390 NNTDAKFRAEPY

-417 PLFGEKLLVSPSV
+417 PLFGEKLLISPSV

-483 SGAHFGAD
+483 SGAHFGASL
-491 IAGLKQVNRFV
+491 IGGLDTINRFV

-549 LKIFNDAKT
+549 LKIFNDA
-558 NTNANASASAGA
+558 NTNKNASASASA
-570 GAGANPNGALLP
+570 SANGALLPLP

-630 NIAANKIGVGVNY
+630 NIAASKIGVGVNY

>member
-37 PSRFAYTPEK
+37 PSKFAYTPEK

-63 ALEDIPNVDVR
+63 ALEDIPNVDIR

-173 LSERDVSVF
+173 LSERDASVF
-182 SANDK
+182 AANDK

-252 VENELTNEQITDQIN
+252 VENELTNEKIIDQIN
-267 KFHRPNN
+267 EFHRSNN
-274 AFPRPKAK
+274 GSSPKK
-282 SPSEI
+282 PSTK
-287 SEFYSGVKT
+287 EFYSGVKT
-296 RLGSVSYLSDQQIP
+296 RFGSVSYLSDQQIP

-384 RTERGT
+384 STERGT
-390 NSSDAQFRADPY
+390 NNSDAKFRAEPY

-446 NHLSPATKLT
+446 KHLSPATKLT
-456 WIVTNWL
+456 WKVTNWL
-463 DFTAKYNEAFR
+463 DFSAKYNEAFR

-483 SGAHFGAD
+483 SGAHFGATV
-491 IAGLKQVNRFV
+491 IGGLNATNKFV

-524 SLFKQGDKFKIEA
+524 SLFKQGDKFKVEA
-537 TYFRNDVKDFIN
+537 TYFRNDVKDLIN
-549 LKIFNDAKT
+549 LKIFN
-558 NTNANASASAGA
+558 NPNESNASL
-570 GAGANPNGALLP
+570 PLP
-582 TKSQY
+582 TRSQY
-587 QNITNARLSGIELQ
+587 QNIANARLSGIELQ

-616 STKGKDKDSGEALS
+616 STKGRDKDSGEALS
-630 NIAANKIGVGVNY
+630 NIAASKIGVGADY

-654 TVTHYA
+654 TITHYA
-660 AQRRVPKDHGVTYP
+660 AQHRVPKDHAITYP

>member
-1 MRFSKLSLAIATTLV
+1 MRFSKLSLAITITLV
-16 TANVLAQSTELDSIN
+16 TANALAQSVELDSIN

-56 QATSVAA
+56 QATSVAD

-182 SANDK
+182 AANDK

-252 VENELTNEQITDQIN
+252 VENELTNEQITDQIKEYHN
-267 KFHRPNN
+267 PSNSS
-274 AFPRPKAK
+274 PPKTK
-282 SPSEI
+282 PSTSLE
-287 SEFYSGVKT
+287 EFYSGVKT
-296 RLGSVSYLSDQQIP
+296 RLGSVSYLTDQQIP

-345 VSGVKDQ
+345 VSDVKDQ

-390 NSSDAQFRADPY
+390 NSNDAKFRAEPY

-483 SGAHFGAD
+483 SGAHFGARLGGGREE
-491 IAGLKQVNRFV
+491 INKFI

-558 NTNANASASAGA
+558 NTN
-570 GAGANPNGALLP
+570 GALLP
-582 TKSQY
+582 KNSQY

-630 NIAANKIGVGVNY
+630 NIAASKIGVGVNY
-643 ALVKDKFTVGA
+643 ALVKDKFTVGT

>member
-16 TANVLAQSTELDSIN
+16 TANALAQSVELDSIN

-63 ALEDIPNVDVR
+63 ALEDIPNVDIR

-182 SANDK
+182 AANDK

-242 FKQTAPSNNE
+242 FKQTAPGNNE
-252 VENELTNEQITDQIN
+252 AKNELTNEQLTKQIEE
-267 KFHRPNN
+267 FHGPSNS
-274 AFPRPKAK
+274 FPPTTK
-282 SPSEI
+282 SPSER
-287 SEFYSGVKT
+287 SAFYSKVKT
-296 RLGSVSYLSDQQIP
+296 RFGSVSYLSDQQIP

-384 RTERGT
+384 STERGT
-390 NSSDAQFRADPY
+390 NNNDAKFRADPY

-417 PLFGEKLLVSPSV
+417 PLFGEKLLLSPSV

-456 WIVTNWL
+456 WKVTNWL
-463 DFTAKYNEAFR
+463 DFSAKYNEAFR

-483 SGAHFGAD
+483 SGSHFGGSIQGLD
-491 IAGLKQVNRFV
+491 IIDRFV

-537 TYFRNDVKDFIN
+537 TYFRNDVKDLIN
-549 LKIFNDAKT
+549 LKRLDDP
-558 NTNANASASAGA
+558 NA
-570 GAGANPNGALLP
+570 NGALSR
-582 TKSQY
+582 TNSQY
-587 QNITNARLSGIELQ
+587 QNIANARLSGIELQ

-616 STKGKDKDSGEALS
+616 STKGRDKDSGEALS
-630 NIAANKIGVGVNY
+630 NIAASKIGVGADY
-643 ALVKDKFTVGA
+643 ALVKDKFTVRA

-660 AQRRVPKDHGVTYP
+660 AQHRVPKDHAVTYP

>member
-1 MRFSKLSLAIATTLV
+1 MRFSKLSLAITTTLV
-16 TANVLAQSTELDSIN
+16 TANALAQSVELDSIN

-182 SANDK
+182 AANDK

-252 VENELTNEQITDQIN
+252 VENELTNEQITDQIKEYHN
-267 KFHRPNN
+267 PSNSS
-274 AFPRPKAK
+274 PPKTK
-282 SPSEI
+282 PSTSLE
-287 SEFYSGVKT
+287 EFYSGVKT
-296 RLGSVSYLSDQQIP
+296 RLGSVSYLTDQQIP

-345 VSGVKDQ
+345 VSDVKDQ

-390 NSSDAQFRADPY
+390 NSNDAKFRAEPY

-483 SGAHFGAD
+483 SGAHFGARLGGGREE
-491 IAGLKQVNRFV
+491 INKFI

-558 NTNANASASAGA
+558 NTN
-570 GAGANPNGALLP
+570 GALLP
-582 TKSQY
+582 KNSQY

-630 NIAANKIGVGVNY
+630 NIAASKIGVGVNY

>member
-1 MRFSKLSLAIATTLV
+1 MRFSKLSLAITTTLV
-16 TANVLAQSTELDSIN
+16 TANALAQSVELDSIN

-182 SANDK
+182 AANDK

-200 NLRTGK
+200 NLRIGK

-217 FGGLAKFGWQINDA
+217 LGGLAKFGWQINDA

-242 FKQTAPSNNE
+242 FKQTAPGNNE
-252 VENELTNEQITDQIN
+252 AKNELTNEQITEQIGE
-267 KFHRPNN
+267 FHRKNGG
-274 AFPRPKAK
+274 ATEQQIKD
-282 SPSEI
+282 
-287 SEFYSGVKT
+287 FYA
-296 RLGSVSYLSDQQIP
+296 GSSSRFGSASYLSDQQIP

-370 ISFVYGVDY
+370 ISFIYGVDY

-384 RTERGT
+384 STERGT
-390 NSSDAQFRADPY
+390 NNKDAKFRAEPY

-446 NHLSPATKLT
+446 KHLSPATKLT
-456 WIVTNWL
+456 WKVTNWL
-463 DFTAKYNEAFR
+463 DFSAKYNEAFR

-483 SGAHFGAD
+483 SGFHFGAD
-491 IAGLKQVNRFV
+491 IGRHIVDKFV

-524 SLFKQGDKFKIEA
+524 SLFKQGDKFKVEA
-537 TYFRNDVKDFIN
+537 TYFRNDVKDLIN
-549 LKIFNDAKT
+549 LKMFNDP
-558 NTNANASASAGA
+558 NANGASLRT
-570 GAGANPNGALLP
+570 N
-582 TKSQY
+582 SQY
-587 QNITNARLSGIELQ
+587 QNIANARLSGIELQ

-616 STKGKDKDSGEALS
+616 STKGRDKDSGEALS
-630 NIAANKIGVGVNY
+630 NIAASKIGVGADY

-654 TVTHYA
+654 TITHYA
-660 AQRRVPKDHGVTYP
+660 AQHRVPKDHAITYP

>member
-63 ALEDIPNVDVR
+63 ALEDIPNVDIR

-173 LSERDVSVF
+173 LSEKDVSVF
-182 SANDK
+182 AANDK

-252 VENELTNEQITDQIN
+252 VENELTNEQITDQI
-267 KFHRPNN
+267 KEFHGSNN
-274 AFPRPKAK
+274 GLPQRAK
-282 SPSEI
+282 PS
-287 SEFYSGVKT
+287 SETSAFYSKVKT
-296 RLGSVSYLSDQQIP
+296 RFGSVSYLSDQQIP
-310 DQSTVF
+310 DQSMVF

-331 ALYNNKTIEKEQRK
+331 VLYNNKTIEKEQRK

-384 RTERGT
+384 STERGT
-390 NSSDAQFRADPY
+390 NDKDAKFRAEPY

-417 PLFGEKLLVSPSV
+417 PLFGEKLLLSPSV

-491 IAGLKQVNRFV
+491 IIGRHEINKFV

-549 LKIFNDAKT
+549 LKIFNDANTNTNT
-558 NTNANASASAGA
+558 NTNASASKN
-570 GAGANPNGALLP
+570 ANTSRALLP

-616 STKGKDKDSGEALS
+616 STKGRDKDSGEALS
-630 NIAANKIGVGVNY
+630 NIAASKIGVGADY

-654 TVTHYA
+654 TITHYA

-715 MEGTGRNAKISA
+715 IEGTGRNAKISA

>member
-1 MRFSKLSLAIATTLV
+1 MRFSKLSLAITTTLV
-16 TANVLAQSTELDSIN
+16 TANALAQSVELDSIN

-173 LSERDVSVF
+173 LSEKDVSVF
-182 SANDK
+182 AANDK
-187 FDVLISGFYNNAD
+187 FDVLLSGFYNNAD
-200 NLRTGK
+200 NLRTGR

-252 VENELTNEQITDQIN
+252 VENELTNKQITDQIEEY
-267 KFHRPNN
+267 HRS
-274 AFPRPKAK
+274 KK
-282 SPSEI
+282 TKPSLE
-287 SEFYSGVKT
+287 EFYSGVKT
-296 RLGSVSYLSDQQIP
+296 RFGSVSYLTDQQIP

-390 NSSDAQFRADPY
+390 NGSDAKFRAEPY

-417 PLFGEKLLVSPSV
+417 PLFGEKLLLSPSV

-456 WIVTNWL
+456 WMVTNWL

-483 SGAHFGAD
+483 SGSHFGAETL
-491 IAGLKQVNRFV
+491 GLTQVNKFI

-549 LKIFNDAKT
+549 LKIFNDA
-558 NTNANASASAGA
+558 NTNKNASA
-570 GAGANPNGALLP
+570 NGALLPLP

-630 NIAANKIGVGVNY
+630 NIAASKIGVGVNY

-660 AQRRVPKDHGVTYP
+660 AQRRVPKDHSVTYP

>member
-37 PSRFAYTPEK
+37 PSKFAYTLEK

-173 LSERDVSVF
+173 LSERDASVF
-182 SANDK
+182 AANDK
-187 FDVLISGFYNNAD
+187 FDVLISAFYNNAD
-200 NLRTGK
+200 NLRIGK

-252 VENELTNEQITDQIN
+252 VENELTNEQITEQIN
-267 KFHRPNN
+267 EFHGSSNS
-274 AFPRPKAK
+274 FPPTTR
-282 SPSEI
+282 SQSER
-287 SEFYSGVKT
+287 SAFYSKVKT
-296 RLGSVSYLSDQQIP
+296 RFGSVSYLSDQQIP

-384 RTERGT
+384 STERGT
-390 NSSDAQFRADPY
+390 NSSDAQFRAEPY

-417 PLFGEKLLVSPSV
+417 PLFGEKLLLSPSV

-456 WIVTNWL
+456 WKVTNWL
-463 DFTAKYNEAFR
+463 DFSAKYNEAFR

-483 SGAHFGAD
+483 SGSHFGANL
-491 IAGLKQVNRFV
+491 AGKYAVNKFV

-549 LKIFNDAKT
+549 LKIFNDA
-558 NTNANASASAGA
+558 NTSTSTSA
-570 GAGANPNGALLP
+570 NGAFLP

-616 STKGKDKDSGEALS
+616 STKGRDKDSGEALS
-630 NIAANKIGVGVNY
+630 NIAASKIGVGADY

-660 AQRRVPKDHGVTYP
+660 AQRRVPKDHSVTYP

>member
-16 TANVLAQSTELDSIN
+16 TANALAQSVELDSIN

-63 ALEDIPNVDVR
+63 ALEDIPNVDIR

-182 SANDK
+182 AANDK

-252 VENELTNEQITDQIN
+252 VENELTNEQITDQIRE
-267 KFHRPNN
+267 FHKPNN
-274 AFPRPKAK
+274 GSPPKAK
-282 SPSEI
+282 PSQE
-287 SEFYSGVKT
+287 EFYSGVKT
-296 RLGSVSYLSDQQIP
+296 RFGSVSYLTDQQIP

-316 NYYLTPDNPYLNTHI
+316 NYYLTPDNPYLNTYI

-390 NSSDAQFRADPY
+390 NNTDAKFRAEPY

-417 PLFGEKLLVSPSV
+417 PLFGEKLLISPSV

-483 SGAHFGAD
+483 SGAHFGASL
-491 IAGLKQVNRFV
+491 IGGLDTINRFV

-549 LKIFNDAKT
+549 LKIFNDA
-558 NTNANASASAGA
+558 NTNKNASASA
-570 GAGANPNGALLP
+570 NGALLPLP

-630 NIAANKIGVGVNY
+630 NIAASKIGVGVNY